1 MWESRCRNLEASE
14 RQANDKAK
22 HAAGEIARLQSEL
35 KTMAVSKD
43 ATNNAEI
50 NRSKA
55 ALIELERAVTEA
67 RKNESDARLELQ
79 EASQIYESKI
89 HQLEKENLYAS
100 ELAQVSGQLHK
111 VTFHASVCAI

>member
-1 MWESRCRNLEASE
+1 MWESRCHNLEASE

-35 KTMAVSKD
+35 KTMAESKD

-50 NRSKA
+50 NRGKA
-55 ALIELERAVTEA
+55 ALMELERAVTEA
-67 RKNESDARLELQ
+67 RKNESNARLELQ
-79 EASQIYESKI
+79 EASQMYESKI

-100 ELAQVSGQLHK
+100 ELAQVSGQLHRFT
-111 VTFHASVCAI
+111 VHASVFAI